1 MGFRLDVSEES
12 VLEGVRSGL
21 ISLVMGGLVLVIV
34 PVVVAVVRVLVAEDF
49 GPT

>member
-34 PVVVAVVRVLVAEDF
+34 PVVVAVVRVLVAEDV